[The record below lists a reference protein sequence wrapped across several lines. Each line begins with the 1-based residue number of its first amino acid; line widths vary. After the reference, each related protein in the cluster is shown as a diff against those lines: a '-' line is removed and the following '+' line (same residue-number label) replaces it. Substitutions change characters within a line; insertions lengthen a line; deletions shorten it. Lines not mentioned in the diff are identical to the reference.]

1 MSIEGDERVTGMRVR
16 PRGGGPER
24 LLDVEGVFIEIGF
37 LPNAD
42 CVAHLAE
49 RNERGEIM
57 VGTDGGTSVPG
68 VFAAG
73 DVANGYGKR
82 IIIAAGEGARTALAA
97 GEYLRGIAR
106 R

>member
-1 MSIEGDERVTGMRVR
+1 MICTQCINVPKS
-16 PRGGGPER
+16 P
-24 LLDVEGVFIEIGF
+24 IEIGF

-82 IIIAAGEGARTALAA
+82 IIIAAGGGARTALAA
-97 GEYLRGIAR
+97 GEYLRNCSPLRMVI
-106 R
+106 

>member
-1 MSIEGDERVTGMRVR
+1 MNGSLACACG
-16 PRGGGPER
+16 PAAAGPER
-24 LLDVEGVFIEIGF
+24 LLDEGFFIEIGF

-49 RNERGEIM
+49 RGNERGEIM

-73 DVANGYGKR
+73 DVANGLREADHHRGR
-82 IIIAAGEGARTALAA
+82 RGARTALAA
-97 GEYLRGIAR
+97 GEYLRNCSPLRMVI
-106 R
+106 